1 MQIHGLGQLTM
12 ALPRR
17 SFSQR
22 DISTMLG
29 YNVGRSAERKTHWLG
44 NDMTVVGKQLH
55 QIGVIHSPYKEQ
67 KEAPFQGRYARD
79 ESTLEVFEGYDP
91 GLLHIEQCSHI
102 IVLYLQDRADR
113 EVLQTRTPWGPEI
126 HGVFA
131 TRSPNRPNPIGFC
144 VVELLER
151 DGRFLRVRG
160 LDALEGSPLIDIKP
174 YSSEVD
180 SVQDAVIGWHKRRD
194 LKPRKCRDQ
203 GTEV

>member
-1 MQIHGLGQLTM
+1 MVYNANM
-12 ALPRR
+12 FAVRR
-17 SFSQR
+17 
-22 DISTMLG
+22 T
-29 YNVGRSAERKTHWLG
+29 YWLG
-44 NDMTVVGKQLH
+44 NDMALVVGQLH
-55 QIGVIHSPYKEQ
+55 QIGVIHSPYKER
-67 KEAPFQGRYARD
+67 KEAPFQGKYARD
-79 ESTLEVFEGYDP
+79 ESTLEVFEEYDP
-91 GLLHIEQCSHI
+91 ALLHIEQCSHI
-102 IVLYLQDRADR
+102 IVLYLQDKANR

-144 VVELLER
+144 VVELLEC

-194 LKPRKCRDQ
+194 LKPRK
-203 GTEV
+203 